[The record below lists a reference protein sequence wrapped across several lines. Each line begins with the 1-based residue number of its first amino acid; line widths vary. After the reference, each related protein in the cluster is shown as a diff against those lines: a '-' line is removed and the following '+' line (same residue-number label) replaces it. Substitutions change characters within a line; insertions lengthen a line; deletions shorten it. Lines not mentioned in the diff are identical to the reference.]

1 MAGSFSLL
9 SHTADT
15 GVEVIADS
23 RGELFEWAARAMFA
37 TTYGTESLEPE
48 RWLTVA
54 AKDPRIDDMLVDL
67 LADLLYIS
75 EVEDVVP
82 CDFRVTTL
90 EPTEV
95 GMEVGVAAATPEMLV
110 GPPIKAVTYHGL
122 EVEELADG
130 RWRARVVFD
139 V

>member
-1 MAGSFSLL
+1 MGGTYRLL

-15 GVEVIADS
+15 GVEVTADS
-23 RGELFEWAARAMFA
+23 LGELFEWAARAMFA
-37 TTYGTESLEPE
+37 TTYDTAGREPE

-54 AKDPRIDDMLVDL
+54 AKGPRLDEMLVDV

-75 EVEDVVP
+75 EVEDVAP
-82 CDFRVTTL
+82 CAVRVTDV
-90 EPTEV
+90 EPSEI
-95 GMEVGVAAATPEMLV
+95 GLDVGVVSSEPAMLV
-110 GPPIKAVTYHGL
+110 GPPIKAVTYHDL
-122 EVEELADG
+122 EIEELADG